1 MADPLTIRQNNP
13 GALEYAPWM
22 KSYGATPGQGG
33 RYAQFSSPDQ
43 GYNAMGKV
51 LDTYQNKYGLNT
63 VRGIVNRW
71 APPNVDN
78 NSTDSYVAHVARGVG
93 VGPDDPLKPEH
104 RGPLMQHMASYE
116 AGRTPAPLP
125 GQSQPSH
132 TPAPQ
137 TTGRP
142 MALGFAAPPSGTLP
156 SDQQIQLWGKQA
168 DRAYQNGHAA
178 LQYKGPMTWVNGLAS
193 IVNQINGSRYDQ
205 MASEGLQ
212 ARTSQAQSDS
222 QNFVK
227 TLTGGVSQAKIAEAP
242 TGLSQPP
249 KAQPAPD
256 QAPTTANATTAQTDA
271 MPKPTGL
278 AGVQTSN
285 APTGL
290 AQPPQDQGK
299 PAIGGLGFAAK
310 IPSPSAAGFAA
321 QPQQQTTA
329 PPANAQPTIDPRIR
343 EIDQQHAA
351 IDQQIQSLAPMLSN
365 PQTAAQA
372 QGMLNGLLQRKQQM
386 EENRITALNPA
397 NALDLQIKQ
406 NQINRDSREFKQI
419 GTDAMGYPQYGFVN
433 NNAGTVT
440 PANAGQGGA
449 TDAVR
454 SAAAEGVHGENFL
467 KTLDPMVANQ
477 IRMIA
482 SGQMAAPSNPR
493 TPQQLGLAR
502 LLAQYDPQYDAT
514 TYNARQAL
522 RKNYMGGGKQFQELQ
537 AINTVAGHLHD
548 LMQRA
553 NELPTVNGWGPL
565 NWTVNHGIDAY
576 NQASGNPAID
586 RFNNTAHLVADEL
599 GKAYRGGQVTEG
611 EVQSFTNRI
620 GSAKSPE
627 QLRGIIGDL
636 NTLLSSKRL
645 AIEEAYK
652 QGMGKAEL
660 PQDFSAVNDRV
671 RGLFGDIDA
680 WSRGQ
685 KSSPIAQ
692 PHQQSQAKP
701 IPPEVRAQ
709 YDAAIQQGKPKDAL
723 IKRLQESGY
732 DVGGLH

>member
-1 MADPLTIRQNNP
+1 
-13 GALEYAPWM
+13 M

-78 NSTDSYVAHVARGVG
+78 NSTDAYVAHVARGVG

-125 GQSQPSH
+125 GQSQPSP

-156 SDQQIQLWGKQA
+156 SDQQIGLWGKQA
-168 DRAYQNGHAA
+168 DHAYQNGHAA
-178 LQYKGPMTWVNGLAS
+178 LNYKGPMTWVNGLAS

-227 TLTGGVSQAKIAEAP
+227 TLTGGVPQTKVADVP
-242 TGLSQPP
+242 TGLAQPP
-249 KAQPAPD
+249 KAQPQPEE
-256 QAPTTANATTAQTDA
+256 PPPVANATTAQTGGA
-271 MPKPTGL
+271 VTTGAKPM
-278 AGVQTSN
+278 
-285 APTGL
+285 
-290 AQPPQDQGK
+290 
-299 PAIGGLGFAAK
+299 
-310 IPSPSAAGFAA
+310 GFAA
-321 QPQQQTTA
+321 QPQAAAPASAPGLAAKAPSTSATGFAAQ
-329 PPANAQPTIDPRIR
+329 PPAPAQQPQAAPQPTAQQVNTQPATDPRIR

-365 PQTAAQA
+365 PQTAQQA
-372 QGMLNGLLQRKQQM
+372 QGMLNGLLARKQQM
-386 EENRITALNPA
+386 EENRISALNPA

-565 NWTVNHGIDAY
+565 NWTVNHGIGAY

-645 AIEEAYK
+645 ALEEAYK

-671 RGLFGDIDA
+671 RGLFGDVDA

-685 KSSPIAQ
+685 KSSPKAQ